1 MTSSLSDLP
10 RLRARF
16 FYWGLRARFFYRGL
30 RARLFYRG
38 LRARFFGRS
47 HPLINFAPSTAF
59 VIDAPGVLA

>member
-16 FYWGLRARFFYRGL
+16 
-30 RARLFYRG
+30 FYRG